1 MRQLFFSSL
10 VVLALVLGAAVPVI
24 AASGYI
30 WVDLATPQR
39 EVFPFFRELPLSS
52 FFAILAFG
60 SYLIA
65 DRCDPPR
72 RFGMLVLLFLFAGW
86 ITFTTVTSV
95 FPLPAWEK
103 WDWAVKSVIFA
114 IFIPLVF
121 RTPLRI
127 ELFLLVMS
135 FSVAVHYLSGG
146 VTAMLGKGYGRQFTE
161 GNSGLQESSTL
172 ATVCVMLIP
181 INIFLMRNSVII
193 KQAKI
198 RYIIFSAL
206 IVFQILT
213 VIGTFAR
220 TGLVALAVLFL
231 TQLRFW
237 PAARWRMIVVAIIL
251 AGALTPVMSDA
262 WTQRMST
269 INTFE
274 EDSSAMSRIEVWKW
288 TIGYVQDNP
297 MGGGFGVYR
306 LNSIELISG
315 KIQKSR
321 AFHNMYIEVLGEHGY
336 PGLIMFLALFM
347 LSFRKLRKIRNAAGK
362 NPDHKF
368 FVELSSTFTSSLI
381 IYMAGAMFIGVAF
394 QPFTYYLIGL
404 TIGLENYYFFRLQPK
419 VAEQKITA
427 PLAGYRKAASA

>member
-1 MRQLFFSSL
+1 MRQLFFSTL
-10 VVLALVLGAAVPVI
+10 LVLALVLGIAVPVV

-39 EVFPFFRELPLSS
+39 QVFPFLRGLPLSS
-52 FFAILAFG
+52 FFAILAMG
-60 SYLIA
+60 AYLIA
-65 DRCDPPR
+65 DRRDPPR
-72 RFGMLVLLFLFAGW
+72 RIGMLVLLFLFAAW
-86 ITFTTVTSV
+86 ITFTTVTAV
-95 FPLPAWEK
+95 FPAIAWEK

-114 IFIPLVF
+114 IIIPFIF

-135 FSVAVHYLSGG
+135 FSVSYHYLSGG
-146 VTAMLGKGYGRQFTE
+146 VTALLGKGYGNLTV

-181 INIFLMRNSVII
+181 VNIFLMRNSVII
-193 KQAKI
+193 RQARI
-198 RYIIFSAL
+198 RYIIFSTL
-206 IVFQILT
+206 IVFQVLT

-237 PAARWRMIVVAIIL
+237 PAARWRMVAAAAIL
-251 AGALTPVMSDA
+251 AGALAPVMSDA
-262 WTQRMST
+262 WTHRMST

-274 EDSSAMSRIEVWKW
+274 EDSSAMSRIAVWKW

-297 MGGGFGVYR
+297 MGGGFGAYR

-336 PGLIMFLALFM
+336 PGLIMFAALFM
-347 LSFRKLRKIRNAAGK
+347 LSFRKLRKVRNAAAR

-368 FVELSSTFTSSLI
+368 FVELSTTLTSSLI
-381 IYMAGAMFIGVAF
+381 IYMAGAIFIGVAF

-404 TIGLENYYFFRLQPK
+404 TVALENYYFFRLQPK
-419 VAEQKITA
+419 AAERKITA
-427 PLAGYRKAASA
+427 PAAGYRKAASA